1 MGRLLPPKTHD
12 SSTPLILME
21 PKEILKSMNADMKKA
36 VDHTLHEF
44 SSLHTGKATPS
55 MLDGVRVNAYGSTVT
70 LKEVSA
76 VTTPDARTIMV
87 QPWDKSVIKDVEK
100 GIQEANL
107 GLNPIIDGGI
117 LRVPVPELT
126 GERRQEL
133 AKTAGG
139 MAEDGRVRI
148 RQARRDTLDLLKAE
162 KNDGLPEDDFKRY
175 EKDVQKAHDDYIAEI
190 NEHLSH
196 KEADLKKV

>member
-1 MGRLLPPKTHD
+1 
-12 SSTPLILME
+12 ME

-44 SSLHTGKATPS
+44 SSLHTGKATPA
-55 MLDGVRVNAYGSTVT
+55 MLDGVRVHAYGSTVT
-70 LKEVSA
+70 LKEVAA

-126 GERRQEL
+126 GQRREEL
-133 AKTAGG
+133 AKTAGS

-148 RQARRDTLDLLKAE
+148 RQGRRDALDLLKAA
-162 KNDGLPEDDFKRY
+162 KNDDGLPEDDFKRH
-175 EKDVQKAHDDYIAEI
+175 EKEVQKAHDDYIAEI
-190 NEHLSH
+190 NDHLAH
-196 KEADLKKV
+196 KEAELKKV